1 MGWGQLLRL
10 NTASYFFGMKTRGEV
25 RMSGSSSKTGCD
37 GAAGIWMSSGGF
49 VSDWLSANSDLD
61 WLSGTTLSSTLVEA
75 TSSNSP
81 IL

>member
-37 GAAGIWMSSGGF
+37 SAAGIWMSSGGF
-49 VSDWLSANSDLD
+49 VSD